1 MAPGAAA
8 SMAQLLGLL
17 LRAAVAAALLA
28 AALLPGL
35 LLPAE
40 PLRQEGHGGGLEAP
54 GPAEAEADRP
64 WSGNGMEPFS
74 TAQRRLGLASQSGA
88 TRSKQRAKAKRG
100 RCGAALR
107 YLDKPDTVDLPAID
121 CGDRLYRDDPKLAA
135 LYVRP
140 EAPGGLQTFSVPGAG
155 PVERLVLLGYGA
167 GFEFVEAMK
176 EPNDFVVYG
185 PHVDHPEANN
195 RLARMANAEYL
206 LLLSS
211 GIAVD
216 NGWVQS
222 AVQLLDNLPATAMI
236 GGGRGLHKGQP
247 VRPLQAPVLQG
258 LPFAFADYLYPG
270 GPVLV
275 RRAAF
280 LEVRGLATE
289 QRCFGPHGVCD
300 SGLEADLSLR
310 LWAAGWQVGMMPTGE
325 HGEDGGLGLC
335 GAAATPEA
343 VHALTGSLDPEMRRS
358 TANAAA
364 AATEALKR
372 GGTYSAGLLFQV
384 FFKRV
389 RVDKPSCSKVPY
401 TTTRAIPDALKAEV
415 QKCPPGPPQAQA
427 SVAIQY
433 YRQKENVGPIMGRLT
448 LFKEPL
454 EVLVNNDS
462 HTEHAQW
469 IEQFR
474 AHGQI
479 QGWLV
484 YSPDVHEIRGYN
496 RLGKLATAETLAFL
510 QDDDLPLDAE
520 WLVHAK
526 RLFSAHKSMGL
537 LGGHRG
543 RMATGEMW
551 SNLMNQIEGEKY
563 GPGYEMLPYND
574 PGTHMP
580 FMFVY
585 KVNAAPLLV
594 RRSTFLQLGMFDRR
608 FSCPG
613 GPGIGFDFEYSVR
626 NWYNGHSVGLYTSN
640 FQSRVLGETGGTRTS
655 FDDGDKRKRNK
666 RRNNLS
672 IYKLF
677 PGFHHKVGTAAAAKE
692 NTKLVQRAHLG
703 RVRFRPS

>member
-1 MAPGAAA
+1 MKR
-8 SMAQLLGLL
+8 LLVALV
-17 LRAAVAAALLA
+17 AVVVAAAALPTLLA
-28 AALLPGL
+28 AGRAGVR
-35 LLPAE
+35 ARGAA
-40 PLRQEGHGGGLEAP
+40 PLP
-54 GPAEAEADRP
+54 GPALHPPGGDGAPPRDGGGEGQRGVPGDGGRDRRKGKRIPDQVISFKAAEAK
-64 WSGNGMEPFS
+64 F
-74 TAQRRLGLASQSGA
+74 GLAGQWGASGA
-88 TRSKQRAKAKRG
+88 KGKRRAKKKG

-121 CGDRLYRDDPKLAA
+121 CGGRKYRDDPKLAA
-135 LYVRP
+135 VFVRP
-140 EAPGGLQTFSVPGAG
+140 KAPGGLQTFSVPGAG
-155 PVERLVLLGYGA
+155 PVERLVLLGYDADA
-167 GFEFVEAMK
+167 GFVKAMK

-222 AVQLLDNLPATAMI
+222 AVKLLDNLPATAMI

-247 VRPLQAPVLQG
+247 VRPLKTPVLQG

-280 LEVRGLATE
+280 LEVGGLATE

-343 VHALTGSLDPEMRRS
+343 VRALTGSLDPEMRRS

-372 GGTYSAGLLFQV
+372 GGTYSAGLLFR
-384 FFKRV
+384 KRV

-401 TTTRAIPDALKAEV
+401 TTTRAIPDAFKAEV

-433 YRQKENVGPIMGRLT
+433 YRREENVGPIMGRLT

-479 QGWLV
+479 QGWLL

-613 GPGIGFDFEYSVR
+613 GPGIGFDFEYS
-626 NWYNGHSVGLYTSN
+626 
-640 FQSRVLGETGGTRTS
+640 E
-655 FDDGDKRKRNK
+655 
-666 RRNNLS
+666 
-672 IYKLF
+672 
-677 PGFHHKVGTAAAAKE
+677 
-692 NTKLVQRAHLG
+692 
-703 RVRFRPS
+703 